1 MAMGMRSSLLA
12 TCEWE
17 HVRHQNGVVRWAL
30 WKLSLQ
36 FTYGDKAWH
45 VKSGILIIWPVNETR
60 ALRSSSRNTIHPEEG
75 RQMRFQCWEFTQED
89 RTSRGN
95 GKAVDCAI
103 EGKIRRECF
112 EMEVSYI
119 KHSWKVK
126 VDEGHKSGEER
137 RDSGSPQ
144 TPRFPWVWEQP
155 IFRHFLLS
163 HSIKASMSMGKQFL
177 QHSFN
182 ELQVP
187 EWKIGSF

>member
-1 MAMGMRSSLLA
+1 MGTLKTEFAVHLWRQGLTRKIRNPHHMASKWDQGI
-12 TCEWE
+12 E
-17 HVRHQNGVVRWAL
+17 
-30 WKLSLQ
+30 KLIQEYNTSRRRQ
-36 FTYGDKAWH
+36 ADEI
-45 VKSGILIIWPVNETR
+45 SM
-60 ALRSSSRNTIHPEEG
+60 LRVHTG
-75 RQMRFQCWEFTQED
+75 RQNQ
-89 RTSRGN
+89 SGN
-95 GKAVDCAI
+95 GKAVDGAI